1 MTDAPAGAPRSL
13 IAHGPFAAYF
23 FGRLFSSVAG
33 RISAVAVGW
42 QIYALTGSALA
53 LGLVGLAQYLPA
65 MSLTLFAG
73 HAVDRFD
80 RRRITQWS
88 RLAKGAAALALTL
101 ASLLGALSPAWIYG
115 AVAMIGA
122 ATAF

>member
-23 FGRLFSSVAG
+23 FGRLFSSVAS
-33 RISAVAVGW
+33 RIAAVAVGW
-42 QIYALTGSALA
+42 QIYAITGSALA

-73 HAVDRFD
+73 HAVDRYD
-80 RRRITQWS
+80 RVRVMQWA
-88 RLAKGAAALALTL
+88 RVAKGLVGLALTL
-101 ASLLGALSPAWIYG
+101 ASLFGALSAPWLYG
-115 AVAMIGA
+115 GVAVIGA
-122 ATAF
+122 